1 MAYFIIETK
10 EQLDKLEIGTRCFI
24 DIVSLSEDAHPSLT
38 SPSVIYFNDFNKGYI
53 IPINHTEGFS
63 LDWNHVKDFIQS
75 HLKVY
80 VLDKKWHSYF
90 FDERKCLIDV
100 YHTMLDEKG
109 STTDLDCYTNVHKD
123 FYYKHKYLE
132 NVNSILPISKHYER
146 CECMYESALP
156 YIARVPENLDWLHDY
171 TEAYLWVEQQGI
183 KINEKTFDKYYEP
196 TWKSNSIKDG
206 KIYTKY
212 NLFNITSRPTN
223 AYNALNFLA
232 LPKDKS
238 RSAFI
243 PANDIFVEFDFD
255 GYHLRLIAN
264 TIGFE
269 LPTNVSIHTYLGQ
282 QYFNKKEL
290 TSEEYQESKKI
301 TFRQLYNGVESKY
314 KRIEFFYKVAIFI
327 EDMWETGQHQK
338 YIKLPNGRLLRAL
351 DFNPQKLFNYYVQC
365 LETVNNV
372 KKLLKLKELL
382 ETKRSKV
389 VLVVYDSILVDFSKE
404 DGRETL
410 DQIRDILQEDNYL
423 VKVQLGKSYDFGQ

>member
-1 MAYFIIETK
+1 MYFIIETK
-10 EQLDKLEIGTRCFI
+10 EQLSKLPDKSICFV
-24 DIVSLSEDAHPSLT
+24 DIVTLSEDAHPTLT
-38 SPSVIYFNDFNKGYI
+38 SPSVLYYNDLEKGYI

-63 LDWNHVKDFIQS
+63 LDFEEVKAFLRTKWQ
-75 HLKVY
+75 VY

-90 FDERKCLIDV
+90 LNYENPNIIDA
-100 YHTMLDEKG
+100 YYIMLNEHGKVE
-109 STTDLDCYTNVHKD
+109 DLNCYTNVHRD
-123 FYYKHKYLE
+123 FYYKHKYLD
-132 NVNSILPISKHYER
+132 NVNSIIPISKHYER
-146 CECMYESALP
+146 CECMFESVLP
-156 YIARVPENLDWLHDY
+156 YINKGKSLQWLHDY
-171 TEAYLWVEQQGI
+171 TTVYKWVEQQGI
-183 KINEKTFDKYYEP
+183 GINEKLFDKYYEP
-196 TWKSNSIKDG
+196 TWKANSIKDG
-206 KIYTKY
+206 KIYTNY

-223 AYNALNFLA
+223 AFNTINFLA
-232 LPKDKS
+232 LTKGAA

-243 PANDIFVEFDFD
+243 PVNDIFVEFDFD

-264 TIGFE
+264 KIGFE
-269 LPTNVSIHTYLGQ
+269 LPQGISIHTYLGQ

-290 TSEEYQESKKI
+290 TPEEYQESKKI
-301 TFRQLYNGVESKY
+301 TFRQLYNGVEYEYRK
-314 KRIEFFYKVAIFI
+314 IEFFNKVAIFI
-327 EDMWETGQHQK
+327 ENLWETMQYGK
-338 YIKLPNGRLLRAL
+338 YIELPNGRYLRGS

-423 VKVQLGKSYDFGQ
+423 VKVQLGKNYDFEQ